1 MNGFERFS
9 FNLLGQRAKEKR
21 GDYVELRSDLM
32 QARMKTPFEAYLS
45 TAYVSSLIAGLGMA
59 LLLGAITFFLNIP
72 SMITYKGAL
81 PAFFYGFSEYRLFIG
96 TMVVIVLSLLIF
108 GGFTYFAFMLYPK
121 VVAGNRRRNIDATL
135 PYAINYVTAMSTAG
149 ITPAEVFRLLGQSPI
164 YGETAVEARY
174 ISREIDMFGK
184 DLIEAMRIASTF
196 TPSTRMKEFLQGAM
210 ATISSGANLTEYFRN
225 KAVQYTNENHQQ
237 QKTFLETL
245 GLIAES
251 YVTAM
256 VAGTLFLIILQ
267 SIMSIIGGD
276 SNPIFLLII
285 IYLIVPFGSVMFII
299 LISSMTPEV

>member
-9 FNLLGQRAKEKR
+9 FNLLGRQAKAKR
-21 GDYVELRSDLM
+21 DDFVELRSDLV
-32 QARMKTPFEAYLS
+32 QARMKTPFEAYLA
-45 TAYVSSLIAGLGMA
+45 TAYVSSVLAGLVMA
-59 LLLGAITFFLNIP
+59 FLIGGFTYLLNIP

-81 PAFFYGFSEYRLFIG
+81 PGFFLGLSDYRLLIG
-96 TMVVIVLSLLIF
+96 TTLAIVLSLLIF
-108 GGFTYFAFMLYPK
+108 GGVTYFSFLMYPK

-135 PYAINYVTAMSTAG
+135 PYAINYVTSMSTAG

-196 TPSTRMKEFLQGAM
+196 TPSSRMKEFLQGAM

-225 KAVQYTNENHQQ
+225 KAVQYSNENQQQ

-267 SIMSIIGGD
+267 SIMSIMSGE
-276 SNPIFLLII
+276 SSPMFLII
-285 IYLIVPFGSVMFII
+285 IIYFLIPLGSVMFLI
-299 LISSMTPEV
+299 LISAMTPEV